1 MLKNFAQ
8 VAQIVYASAVP
19 TLSRISRISRL
30 LFWFWLP
37 LLRRQEIFGQALS
50 FFLLPK
56 RA

>member
-19 TLSRISRISRL
+19 TLSRISRL

-37 LLRRQEIFGQALS
+37 LLRRWEIFGQALS